1 MNINMARTGATKL
14 SKLRE
19 LMAAVEF
26 EGAVKKGIQA
36 LIVGSEDAHLSEY
49 ITDRDKRRQF
59 ISGFQGSLG
68 TAIITDKDAMM
79 WTDGRYYAQAQ
90 AEFDPPD
97 AWTLMKEG
105 TIGTPTQDEWL
116 VSNLPPNSTVGADP
130 NLMSYAV
137 WIPLH
142 NSLSAAGHNLLP
154 LEENLIDKLW
164 GDEQPPVISNPI
176 VPQLITFTG
185 KTAGEKI
192 TQCREAMK
200 KNRASVLVITTLD
213 EVAYLLNLRGSD
225 IPYNPVFFAYVIIT
239 LTDIHIFVDKTR
251 LTAEAEKQ
259 LNDEG
264 VEAIYHPY
272 EDVRSYLKQ
281 LALSNLFITGNGSE
295 NERIWINSNA
305 NYALHTECGDVQ
317 RHIAITP
324 VRLMQVIKNQVE
336 IDNMKA
342 AHIRDSA
349 ALVKYFAWLEDKVKS
364 KCDPPITEITG
375 ADKLEQ
381 IRREQKNF
389 VGLSFPTISSVGPHG
404 AVIHY
409 LPSPKTDVPITDQ
422 EIYLCDSGAQ
432 YYDGTTDVTRT
443 FHFGTPTSFQREAF
457 TRVFKGQTAVATA
470 VFPMMI
476 KGNYLDILA
485 RKSLWDVGLHYL
497 HGSGHGVG
505 AYLNVHEFPTAISWR
520 PYPDD
525 PGLQPGIFL
534 SNEPGF
540 YEDGSFG
547 IRLENV
553 QFVIKANTPYNHRN
567 LDFLTF
573 ETVTFV
579 PIQTS
584 LLDIDLLTDQ
594 EIEYLN
600 SYHAKCLEI
609 LRPFLQGEDDIQ
621 ARQWLEKETLPISR

>member
-1 MNINMARTGATKL
+1 MARTGAMKL
-14 SKLRE
+14 ARLRE
-19 LMAAVEF
+19 LMAAVEL
-26 EGAVKKGIQA
+26 EGAAKKGIQA
-36 LIVGSEDAHLSEY
+36 VIVGSEDAHLSEY
-49 ITDRDKRRQF
+49 ITDHDKRRQF

-68 TAIITDKDAMM
+68 TAIITEKEAML

-116 VSNLPPNSTVGADP
+116 ISTLPPNSTVGADP

-137 WIPLH
+137 WIPLY
-142 NSLSAAGHNLLP
+142 NSLSAAGHHLLP

-192 TQCREAMK
+192 AQCREAMK

-225 IPYNPVFFAYVIIT
+225 IPYNPVFFAYVFIT
-239 LTDIHIFVDKTR
+239 LTDIHIFVNKSR
-251 LTAEAEKQ
+251 LIPEAAKQ
-259 LNDEG
+259 LNEEG

-272 EDVRSYLKQ
+272 EDARSFLKQ
-281 LALSNLFITGNGSE
+281 LALSNLFITGNGAE
-295 NERIWINSNA
+295 NERIWINSNV
-305 NYALHTECGDVQ
+305 NYALHTECGEVQ
-317 RHIAITP
+317 RHVAVTP
-324 VRLMQVIKNQVE
+324 VRLMQVVKNQVE
-336 IDNMKA
+336 IENMKQ
-342 AHIRDSA
+342 AHVRDSA
-349 ALVKYFAWLEDKVKS
+349 ALVKYFAWLEDK
-364 KCDPPITEITG
+364 
-375 ADKLEQ
+375 
-381 IRREQKNF
+381 KNF
-389 VGLSFPTISSVGPHG
+389 VGLSFPTISSVGAHG

-409 LPSPKTDVPITDQ
+409 LPSEKTDIPITDQ

-457 TRVFKGQTAVATA
+457 TRVFKGQTAIATA

-505 AYLNVHEFPTAISWR
+505 AYLNVHEA
-520 PYPDD
+520 
-525 PGLQPGIFL
+525 
-534 SNEPGF
+534 
-540 YEDGSFG
+540 
-547 IRLENV
+547 
-553 QFVIKANTPYNHRN
+553 KTPYNHRN

-573 ETVTFV
+573 ETVTYV

-584 LLDIDLLTDQ
+584 LLDVDLLTDQ

-609 LRPFLQGEDDIQ
+609 LRPLLQGEDDIQ
-621 ARQWLEKETLPISR
+621 ARQWLEKETQPISR